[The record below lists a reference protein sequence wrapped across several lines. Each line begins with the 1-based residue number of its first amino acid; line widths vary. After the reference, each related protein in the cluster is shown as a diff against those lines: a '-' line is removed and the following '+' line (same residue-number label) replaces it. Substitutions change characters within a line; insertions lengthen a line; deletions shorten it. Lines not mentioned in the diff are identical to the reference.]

1 MLFWKPLWNFSFF
14 TLTMEI
20 PDKNKTQ
27 PPGYHKIV
35 LTRSTG
41 NSKAKSK
48 DPWKFGA
55 IIALSSP
62 PLGFRATVKLS
73 EAFLHDESSITKGG
87 YESAIV
93 LEIPLYFFLITLGN
107 STLILINPWKFHML
121 FFWYPW
127 KFHWYPRLNP
137 PCLNFFWNSPIQE
150 HINNKSLTA

>member
-1 MLFWKPLWNFSFF
+1 MK
-14 TLTMEI
+14 I

-107 STLILINPWKFHML
+107 SALLHFRTPLGLGLGLRQSFQL
-121 FFWYPW
+121 RFFMMS
-127 KFHWYPRLNP
+127 H
-137 PCLNFFWNSPIQE
+137 Q
-150 HINNKSLTA
+150 

>member
-1 MLFWKPLWNFSFF
+1 
-14 TLTMEI
+14 MEI

-87 YESAIV
+87 VRKCNCA
-93 LEIPLYFFLITLGN
+93 GN
-107 STLILINPWKFHML
+107 STLFFLDHPWKFH
-121 FFWYPW
+121 FDF
-127 KFHWYPRLNP
+127 N
-137 PCLNFFWNSPIQE
+137 
-150 HINNKSLTA
+150 